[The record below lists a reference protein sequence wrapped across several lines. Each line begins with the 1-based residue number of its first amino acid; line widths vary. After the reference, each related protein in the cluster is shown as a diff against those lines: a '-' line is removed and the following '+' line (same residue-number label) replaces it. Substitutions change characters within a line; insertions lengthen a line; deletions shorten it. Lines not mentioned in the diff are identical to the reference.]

1 MTVHPPKKILRTSS
15 CLQKLVWFTVESNTI
30 FIEKCPKCSFSN
42 KVNGDKLE
50 SKIFSEL
57 QLTLHYVS
65 YKKMSCGF
73 LRGPEQDLYSIC
85 VDYLYNAFMVLF
97 CGPSCSFTAWT
108 PFTFTEWTR
117 EVNIYQNFYFVFHI
131 KNIFFGMTRGCEI
144 YLHFQVS
151 YAFKT

>member
-1 MTVHPPKKILRTSS
+1 MTVHAPKKILRTSS
-15 CLQKLVWFTVESNTI
+15 CLQKLVWFTVESNKI
-30 FIEKCPKCSFSN
+30 FIEKCPNYSFSN
-42 KVNGDKLE
+42 KVNGEKLE

-97 CGPSCSFTAWT
+97 AGLLVVLQPGHHSLSLNGQ
-108 PFTFTEWTR
+108 E
-117 EVNIYQNFYFVFHI
+117 
-131 KNIFFGMTRGCEI
+131 K
-144 YLHFQVS
+144 
-151 YAFKT
+151 